1 MDWRRG
7 YRALPFLLLLSAIGC
22 DGNSPLAPGPAG
34 NASVSAGSSP
44 SAPSN
49 ATAVAASQTQINIS
63 WRDNSADESGFEIHR
78 STTGAGGVFSLLSWT
93 GANATSYSDR
103 GLTPASEYCYKVLAF
118 RTLGATRK
126 PSAFSNTSCA
136 KTLPPAAS
144 APSAT
149 NAVPRNSNSIDI
161 AWIDNSADEQ
171 GFRVERSPTGTTDW
185 STVATTAAN
194 VTSVQDLGRSAEQ
207 PVCYRVIAF
216 NAGGDSPASITDC
229 TTPPAGPTGLSA
241 TGLDGPVITLAWTD
255 NSAAEDGYEV
265 RRSGDGVTF
274 DVVARLPANSASY
287 SDRAVSPNTTY
298 SYIVGAL
305 KDGGLSDLSTVASA
319 RAGALQL
326 GRIVTW
332 GNTMMK
338 FTGSAAFRALL
349 GDEGG
354 DTDDYVL
361 VRNILQHVA
370 GKSSNVRTLYTDAC
384 DPRTDPDVC
393 FVGGLE
399 YLQPFYDMVASIGT
413 ITYADLASAQIAD
426 FDVVVADF
434 CSLPSQ
440 DYDVLRSYLSSGGAA
455 MVLGDNFCGTDEGM
469 SAWLANS
476 VIADLGVFFLDYELY
491 ASERFLITAGEQ
503 VGLLTG
509 VSNLGLWRVTPQYI
523 SQGFVPIATWNANVL
538 YTIRTGALTSHIA
551 ATSSPMTHRMT
562 AGPRRTAE
570 PGPSLVERLANRA
583 QLVRS
588 N

>member
-136 KTLPPAAS
+136 KTLPPAPS
-144 APSAT
+144 AP
-149 NAVPRNSNSIDI
+149 
-161 AWIDNSADEQ
+161 
-171 GFRVERSPTGTTDW
+171 
-185 STVATTAAN
+185 
-194 VTSVQDLGRSAEQ
+194 
-207 PVCYRVIAF
+207 
-216 NAGGDSPASITDC
+216 
-229 TTPPAGPTGLSA
+229 
-241 TGLDGPVITLAWTD
+241 
-255 NSAAEDGYEV
+255 
-265 RRSGDGVTF
+265 SGDGVTCE
-274 DVVARLPANSASY
+274 VVARLPANSASY